1 MEKTVWVVSID
12 NDIKGYVNS
21 FQEGLDY
28 IKNSNWFSESNT
40 WEDWLFDWDTET
52 RKLYPTFD
60 SLYNMREEDIPN
72 FWYLFDGAIDV
83 FEIDKLIVKKE

>member
-21 FQEGLDY
+21 FQEGLNY

-83 FEIDKLIVKKE
+83 FEIDKLEI

>member
-40 WEDWLFDWDTET
+40 WEDWLNDWDEET
-52 RKLYPTFD
+52 RRLYPIFD

-83 FEIDKLIVKKE
+83 FEIDKLEI

>member
-1 MEKTVWVVSID
+1 MEKPIWVVSID

-28 IKNSNWFSESNT
+28 IKTANWFSEYNT
-40 WEDWLFDWDTET
+40 YMDWLFDWDEET

-60 SLYNMREEDIPN
+60 SLYNMREEDISN
-72 FWYLFDGAIDV
+72 FWQLFDGALDI
-83 FEIDKLIVKKE
+83 FEIDKLIVEKE

>member
-28 IKNSNWFSESNT
+28 IKNSNWFSKSNT
-40 WEDWLFDWDTET
+40 WEDWFNDWDEKT
-52 RKLYPTFD
+52 KNLYPTFD

-72 FWYLFDGAIDV
+72 FWYLFDGALDI
-83 FEIDKLIVKKE
+83 FEIDKLIVKEE

>member
-28 IKNSNWFSESNT
+28 IKNSNWFSKSNT

-72 FWYLFDGAIDV
+72 FWYLFDGTIDV
-83 FEIDKLIVKKE
+83 FEIDKLEI

>member
-72 FWYLFDGAIDV
+72 FWYLFDGALDIV
-83 FEIDKLIVKKE
+83 EIDKLEI

>member
-28 IKNSNWFSESNT
+28 IKNSNWFSKSNT

-72 FWYLFDGAIDV
+72 FWYLFDGALDI
-83 FEIDKLIVKKE
+83 FEIHKLEI

>member
-12 NDIKGYVNS
+12 NDVKGYVNS

-28 IKNSNWFSESNT
+28 IKNLNWFNEFNT
-40 WEDWLFDWDTET
+40 WEDWFCYWDKEK
-52 RKLYPTFD
+52 RQLYPTFD

-72 FWYLFDGAIDV
+72 FWYLFDDALDI
-83 FEIDKLIVKKE
+83 FEIDKLEI